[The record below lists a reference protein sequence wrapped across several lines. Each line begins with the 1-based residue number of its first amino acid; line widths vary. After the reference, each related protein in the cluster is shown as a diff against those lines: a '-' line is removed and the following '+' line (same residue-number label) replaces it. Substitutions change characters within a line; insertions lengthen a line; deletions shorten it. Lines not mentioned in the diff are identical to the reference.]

1 MWINLRSFARKTYK
15 MRKEFSDLI
24 DKLLTKNRELGLL
37 QLTDES
43 QTTDGR
49 TVTVKGKEMVY
60 FGSCNYLGLE
70 TDQRL
75 KDAAKDAIDRF
86 GTQTSYSR
94 AGLSNNLYDTLE
106 SKLGEI
112 FGKPTLLAPTTSLGH
127 VSVIP
132 VIIGERDAL
141 IMDHQVHNSVKN
153 AVQMVKADG
162 VYTEILKH
170 NRVDY
175 LETRIQILKQTYDR
189 VWYFCDG
196 VYSMYGDSAPFK
208 ELWQLLD
215 KYDQFNLYVDDAHG
229 MSWAGQHGRG
239 MALSKMPF
247 HPRMILTTSLAKG
260 FANCGGALVFGDEQ
274 QKSLIRNC
282 GSSFIFSGPL
292 QPAVLA
298 SGIASADIHLSEEIE
313 SYQND
318 LFERMLCF
326 VERAKEL
333 GLPVI
338 NNELT
343 PIFFVGTSKAEVGYK
358 LVKHLMDRGMLI
370 HQNVFP
376 TVPMK
381 NAGLRVALTNH
392 ISIKDIHTLLDEIAE
407 VMPKFLAEEN
417 FSMEQIHEAFGLTN
431 PAKAISDIQKLK
443 IA

>member
-1 MWINLRSFARKTYK
+1 

-24 DKLLTKNRELGLL
+24 DKLLTKNREMGLL
-37 QLTDES
+37 QLMDES
-43 QTTDGR
+43 EQTDGR
-49 TVTVKGKEMVY
+49 TVTVKGNEMTY

-75 KDAAKDAIDRF
+75 KDAAKNAIDKF

-94 AGLSNNLYDTLE
+94 AGLSNGMYQTLE
-106 SKLGEI
+106 NKLSEI
-112 FGKPTLLAPTTSLGH
+112 FGKTTLLAPTTSLGH

-141 IMDHQVHNSVKN
+141 IIDQQVHNSVKN
-153 AVQMVKADG
+153 AVQMVKGDG
-162 VYTEILKH
+162 VYVETLKH
-170 NRVDY
+170 NRMDY

-196 VYSMYGDSAPFK
+196 IYSMYGDSAPFK
-208 ELWQLLD
+208 DLWQMLE

-229 MSWAGQHGRG
+229 MGWAGKHGRG
-239 MALSKMPF
+239 YALSQMPF
-247 HPRMILTTSLAKG
+247 HSRMILTTSLAKG
-260 FANCGGALVFGDEQ
+260 FANCGGALVFGDEKQ
-274 QKSLIRNC
+274 ASLIRNC

-298 SGIASADIHLSEEIE
+298 SSIVAADIHLSDEIE
-313 SYQND
+313 TLQSS

-333 GLPVI
+333 NIPIV

-343 PIFFVGTSKAEVGYK
+343 PIFYIGISKAEVGYK
-358 LVKHLMDRGMLI
+358 MVKYLMDEKILV

-376 TVPMK
+376 TVPVK
-381 NAGLRVALTNH
+381 NAGIRIALTNH
-392 ISIKDIHTLLDEIAE
+392 LEIKDIHNLLDHVAYAL
-407 VMPKFLAEEN
+407 PKFLAEEN
-417 FSMEQIHEAFGLTN
+417 YSMEEIYESFNMTN
-431 PAKAISDIQKLK
+431 PLIEVTEVKAKMK
-443 IA
+443 IAS